1 MAAIGTKFIL
11 TKIKLSDHG
20 VIRVSEVKQS
30 LISHGTNMSN
40 GVLK

>member
-1 MAAIGTKFIL
+1 MTAIGKKIIL

-30 LISHGTNMSN
+30 LIPHGKNMSN